1 MSDLL
6 PSSEFLSASE
16 LYGLTG
22 FHRAAE
28 QERWLEDHS
37 VPHKRDGKRV
47 IVSRFH
53 AREWLAGRSIIVSS
67 GPNWSAL
74 NA

>member
-1 MSDLL
+1 MSLS
-6 PSSEFLSASE
+6 PESEFLATSE
-16 LYGLTG
+16 LFGLTG

-28 QERWLEDHS
+28 QEAWLTEHS
-37 VPHKRDGKRV
+37 VPHKRDGKRI

-53 AREWLAGRSIIVSS
+53 AREWLAGREIIVSS
-67 GPNWSAL
+67 GPNWAAL